1 MNRKA
6 FTLIELL
13 VVVAIIGILAA
24 VGVVAYNG
32 YTKSAKIKATIHNH
46 STIRN
51 SIQSILG
58 LCDVGDPVSYVN
70 KNGFTVNIPCNDSLR
85 MQSPILNKHAGFQQG
100 GKWWYGFQNPYNTDL
115 VGLKESP
122 TLSYSGA
129 KDYNKKYKPL
139 QRNGKISSGYNG
151 VITLGTVI
159 AERIPFNLANAGE
172 FNCQGSCCFVITTA
186 YDVDDNDNA
195 ITKIDVVSGISCTK

>member
-1 MNRKA
+1 MKQKA

-32 YTKSAKIKATIHNH
+32 YTKAAKIKATLHHH

-70 KNGFTVNIPCNDSLR
+70 KNGYTVNIPCDDSLR
-85 MQSPILNKHAGFQQG
+85 MYSPILNKHGGFRQG
-100 GKWWYGFQNPYNTDL
+100 GKWSYGFQNPYNYDL
-115 VGLKESP
+115 VGIKESP
-122 TLSYSGA
+122 MLSYSGA

-139 QRNGKISSGYNG
+139 QRNGKLSSGYICC
-151 VITLGTVI
+151 ITLGVVI
-159 AERIPFNLANAGE
+159 VERASVNLANAGE
-172 FNCQGSCCFVITTA
+172 FNCKGSCCFYITTA
-186 YDVDDNDNA
+186 YDVDENDNA
-195 ITKIDVVSGISCTK
+195 KVKIDVVSGDSCTK